1 MKKRIWFGVVF
12 IFGSILVVLAIFLG
26 SQYLREKN
34 EQEKVNEIRKHYA
47 LMVKTSASKKL
58 YQKEKGQY
66 VEVGTVAE
74 EIYLP
79 LEEMKIDDSTDTF
92 FKISGVDYYIDYQD
106 LEKSSLSLDN
116 SFESFISTKVVTT
129 KKVELYEGE
138 RLVFSIDDSLSF
150 DVVLQVED
158 TYYVKFLDNVY
169 SIGGDFSIQ
178 DKEDI
183 SKLEKLSA
191 FTLSSDISEEKVKEV
206 LSLFQ
211 EQGYTTI
218 TYSDFLHWIKGEGDL
233 LDKKILLLGN
243 QEQKQEFQELVSA
256 YSYSLETDVNT
267 SFQEG
272 DQQLQ
277 VGDTEYFYYLIT
289 NDTSKERILD
299 MLNGVKYIENPISE
313 VAVLNYHFFYD
324 ETKGDC
330 TESIC
335 ISMTNFKKQLDYLK
349 ENNFKVL
356 TMQEFNDWMD
366 GKIELGQKSV
376 LITIDDG
383 AAGTFDLLP
392 AILEEYQMPATLF
405 LISGWWPVSRYSSS
419 SYLEIESHGHDLHHN
434 HYCINDRCGYKTL
447 LLSKEE
453 LKADLKTS
461 IDTIGSQLAFCY
473 PFYQTNT
480 TLVEAVKES
489 GFSLAFVGGNKKA
502 TRKSN
507 KYYVPRYIIYKNT
520 SLGSFKNMVN

>member
-1 MKKRIWFGVVF
+1 MKKKIWLGVVF
-12 IFGSILVVLAIFLG
+12 VFGSILVILAIFLG
-26 SQYLREKN
+26 SQYLHEKN
-34 EQEKVNEIRKHYA
+34 EQEKVNEIKEHYA

-58 YQKEKGQY
+58 YQKENEQY

-92 FKISGVDYYIDYQD
+92 FKISGVDYYVDYRD
-106 LEKSSLSLDN
+106 LEKSSYISDN
-116 SFESFISTKVVTT
+116 SFEAFISTKVVTT
-129 KKVELYEGE
+129 KKAELYEGE

-150 DVVLQVED
+150 DVVLQVENS
-158 TYYVKFLDNVY
+158 YYVKFLGNIY
-169 SIGGDFSIQ
+169 SIEGDFFIQ
-178 DKEDI
+178 DKEDVPR
-183 SKLEKLSA
+183 LEKLSA
-191 FTLSSDISEEKVKEV
+191 FTLSSDISEEKVREV
-206 LSLFQ
+206 FSLFQ

-233 LDKKILLLGN
+233 PDKKILLLGN
-243 QEQKQEFQELVSA
+243 QEQKQELQELVSA
-256 YSYSLETDVNT
+256 YSYSLEINVDS

-272 DQQLQ
+272 DEQLQ
-277 VGDTEYFYYLIT
+277 VGDVEYFSYLIT
-289 NDTSKERILD
+289 NDTSKERIID
-299 MLNGVKYIENPISE
+299 MLNGVKYIENPIQE

-335 ISMTNFKKQLDYLK
+335 ISMTNFRKQLDYLK
-349 ENNFKVL
+349 ENHFKVL

-366 GKIELGQKSV
+366 GKVEFDQKGV

-405 LISGWWPVSRYSSS
+405 LISGWWPMSRYQSS

-434 HYCINDRCGYKTL
+434 NYCINDRCGYKPL

-461 IDTIGSQLAFCY
+461 IDTIGSHLAFCY

-520 SLGSFKNMVN
+520 SLASFKNMVN